1 VRWLRRRP
9 RVAAAAATAIAV
21 VAAAAVALSV
31 VWRAGQREQDRILD
45 SNAFIASSQAGAALF
60 QLREYADHVVE
71 MARHPLVAEIL
82 ARDEV
87 RRTAPELRPLVG
99 GFDSL
104 FVMSADA
111 RILAQWPAAA
121 RHVYERRYAFRDYF
135 RGARRLAEARA
146 PGPYVA
152 RAFRSESHGTFEF
165 AISTP
170 VLDAGGRQV
179 GLVVGTLKAKSAF
192 GEVRMDES
200 PQSGRII
207 TALIG
212 PRGNDRDRGP
222 DAPTPSD
229 FSFLVHPGMDE
240 GAEYAVRAPAPAVLR
255 QRFGPS
261 AAPGEQ
267 LSLQYARALQVSDY
281 RDPIP
286 GFDGEWLAAI
296 APVGKTGLFVLVAT
310 RKAR

>member
-1 VRWLRRRP
+1 
-9 RVAAAAATAIAV
+9 VAYGAATAIAV
-21 VAAAAVALSV
+21 AAAAAVALAV
-31 VWRAGQREQDRILD
+31 VWRTGQREQDRILD

-71 MARHPLVAEIL
+71 LARRPLVAEIL
-82 ARDEV
+82 GRSET
-87 RRTAPELRPLVG
+87 RRTAPELQPLVG
-99 GFDSL
+99 GFDGL
-104 FVMSADA
+104 FVMTADA

-121 RHVYERRYAFRDYF
+121 PYVYECRYAFRDYF
-135 RGARRLAEARA
+135 RGARRLAETRT
-146 PGPYVA
+146 PGAYVA

-170 VLDAGGRQV
+170 VLDAGGTMI

-192 GEVRMDES
+192 GAVRMEEA

-222 DAPTPSD
+222 DSPVPSD
-229 FSFLVHPGMDE
+229 FSFLVHPGMDK
-240 GAEYAVRAPAPAVLR
+240 GAEYAVRPPDPAVLR

-261 AAPGEQ
+261 APPGQQ
-267 LSLQYARALQVSDY
+267 LSLQYARALQLADY

-286 GFDGEWLAAI
+286 GFDGAWLAAI

-310 RKAR
+310 RRGP